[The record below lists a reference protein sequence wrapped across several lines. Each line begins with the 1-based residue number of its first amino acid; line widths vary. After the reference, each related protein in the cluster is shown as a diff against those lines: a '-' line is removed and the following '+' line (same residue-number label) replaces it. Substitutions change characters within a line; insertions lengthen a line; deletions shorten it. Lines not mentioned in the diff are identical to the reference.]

1 MRSPK
6 KGLSDQA
13 LGRSRGGVGTKLHL
27 LVDEA
32 QRLMSICLSPGQ
44 ASDYR
49 YAPELIEHAASEGDL
64 KILCAD
70 KGYDSEMLR
79 RKIRESGMR
88 PVIPK
93 RGNSLQSPDF
103 CPEIYRHRNMIERFI
118 GRLKE
123 NRRVATRYDKKATT
137 YASFIFLAAIKNW
150 LRIIC

>member
-49 YAPELIEHAASEGDL
+49 YGPELIKTAGKEG
-64 KILCAD
+64 IAIVCAD
-70 KGYDSEMLR
+70 KGYDSEGLR
-79 RKIRESGMR
+79 KEIRELRMR

-93 RGNSLQSPDF
+93 RGNSMQSPDF
-103 CPEIYRHRNMIERFI
+103 CPEVYRQRNRIERFI

-123 NRRVATRYDKKATT
+123 NRRVATRYDKKAAT
-137 YASFIFLAAIKNW
+137 YATFIFLAAIKNW